1 MRKRIFS
8 ILLALCMVLCLVLTA
23 AFAEGKAE
31 ETPVCTC
38 ETACTAE
45 AVNADCPICGAEG
58 ALAEN
63 CGKYAAEESGQAGAS
78 DDAPVITAADVQ
90 ALIYALPE
98 AETIG
103 ADNAADVEA
112 QLEAIDEAKIQ
123 LSDEDFAV
131 LDFTRYDA
139 AAAAL
144 MALSGEPGA
153 AFTPQTANDHSH
165 CCCGGS
171 VTAGDHT
178 SHSDVTYQ
186 PWNGTSSITYTNNT
200 AYVYLTG
207 NATLSGH
214 LTVDGKTLYLCLS
227 GKTLASNGTAK
238 IQVKNGG
245 RLVLCDCRGGGTFK
259 GATQSV

>member
-38 ETACTAE
+38 AIACTAE
-45 AVNADCPICGAEG
+45 AVNAECAVCGAEG

-63 CGKYAAEESGQAGAS
+63 CGKYAAEESGQTGAS
-78 DDAPVITAADVQ
+78 DDAPVITA
-90 ALIYALPE
+90 
-98 AETIG
+98 
-103 ADNAADVEA
+103 
-112 QLEAIDEAKIQ
+112 AKIQ

-144 MALSGEPGA
+144 MALSGEQGA
-153 AFTPQTANDHSH
+153 AFTPQTANDHTH

-186 PWNGTSSITYTNNT
+186 PWSGTSSITYTNNT

-214 LTVDGKTLYLCLS
+214 LTVDGKTLYL
-227 GKTLASNGTAK
+227 
-238 IQVKNGG
+238 
-245 RLVLCDCRGGGTFK
+245 
-259 GATQSV
+259 